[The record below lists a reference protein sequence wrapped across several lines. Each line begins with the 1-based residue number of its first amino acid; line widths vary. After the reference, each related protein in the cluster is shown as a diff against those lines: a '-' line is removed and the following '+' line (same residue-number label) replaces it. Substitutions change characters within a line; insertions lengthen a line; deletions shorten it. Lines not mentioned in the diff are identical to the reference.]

1 MRSER
6 GRCLPRL
13 RILNKVLTF
22 ETEEY
27 WLCVP
32 CRHRMCRGWRLKV
45 TSLCGVC
52 GHQACEECFANGGM
66 VMSQMMGPHAAL
78 VGRRKIPDD

>member
-1 MRSER
+1 MFTSVTNFE
-6 GRCLPRL
+6 
-13 RILNKVLTF
+13 KVLTF

-52 GHQACEECFANGGM
+52 GHQACEECFANGGIGE
-66 VMSQMMGPHAAL
+66 VMSQMMGPTCCAC
-78 VGRRKIPDD
+78 RKEEDSG